1 MPGLL
6 FRLRPQNLPSQHPL
20 PAPFRCLRTSAI
32 LNPPVTLFHFQSSL
46 SFGYEAWRVLTI
58 PAVATVTALVAR
70 ARRDRSTLKVPLKY
84 CIPWMFHYHILAGR
98 QKREKAL
105 SPPCCPLWLHSSSV
119 PFELSVFSFSALL
132 HGAQTLVLGAGLG
145 VSSPTLHPHSSHPG
159 TCPHRTFLAV
169 ALSQAN

>member
-20 PAPFRCLRTSAI
+20 PTPFRCLRTSAI

-70 ARRDRSTLKVPLKY
+70 ARRDQCACAPLGALLGSLPRQRSFLS
-84 CIPWMFHYHILAGR
+84 
-98 QKREKAL
+98 AL
-105 SPPCCPLWLHSSSV
+105 SVAQAGHCGTARCTPGSSR
-119 PFELSVFSFSALL
+119 SAV
-132 HGAQTLVLGAGLG
+132 A
-145 VSSPTLHPHSSHPG
+145 SYPG
-159 TCPHRTFLAV
+159 TASAATGGTEGSRA
-169 ALSQAN
+169 